1 VTIRDLAQGPW
12 TEIKYLPCA
21 FTERGAIMVASIL
34 NSSRAVQMSV
44 NVVRAF
50 VKLRQVLVSQAELAR
65 KPDAL
70 EASLVSLDSETRR
83 QFEDVYAA
91 VRALM
96 ASPQPSSRPI
106 GLTADLKGPT
116 E

>member
-1 VTIRDLAQGPW
+1 
-12 TEIKYLPCA
+12 
-21 FTERGAIMVASIL
+21 MVASIL

-106 GLTADLKGPT
+106 GLTADLKGQRSNQATKTQVLPT
-116 E
+116 VRPRSLCV